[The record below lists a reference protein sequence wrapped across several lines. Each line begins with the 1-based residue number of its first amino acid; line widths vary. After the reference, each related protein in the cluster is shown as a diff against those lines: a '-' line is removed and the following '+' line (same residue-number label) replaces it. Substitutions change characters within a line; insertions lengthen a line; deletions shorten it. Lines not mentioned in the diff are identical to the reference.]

1 MKFYPEKFRE
11 LTLPW
16 MPPEDANLLVV
27 EILAPCI
34 QNIHILVKALNESAP
49 LPDFLL
55 IYSPGEPSDYDYIEA
70 VLSITNS
77 YGITRVG
84 IYDAG
89 MHLYEPRIKHFPAS
103 WLGLTGEV
111 PCVDPVPYHE
121 RTTKFCCLNRV
132 ARPHRIKLV
141 EEVYRQSLDKDG
153 LISCGPGNPTY
164 NFDAYAQPEWLHLFP
179 LQGDNMG
186 ADADT
191 AAFSASTDVMNCL
204 VNLIPESSIEKVGTH
219 KQCWERAM
227 LTEKTVKAYMF
238 KQLPIWFAPQYF
250 VKYQQDLGFD
260 VFDDIIDH
268 NRYDRMEQPYD
279 RIHMIVGELKK
290 LVNRPIEELQQLMQS
305 LDARLEENRSK
316 VARIYQSIELE
327 SGESLKNWLGYKS
340 DSK

>member
-1 MKFYPEKFRE
+1 MKLYPEKFRE
-11 LTLPW
+11 LSLPW
-16 MPPEDANLLVV
+16 SPPEDANLLVV
-27 EILAPCI
+27 EMLTPCI
-34 QNIHILVKALNESAP
+34 QSIHLLVKALNESAP

-55 IYSPGEPSDYDYIEA
+55 LYTPHEPSDYDYIEA
-70 VLSITNS
+70 VLSIAHS
-77 YGITRVG
+77 YGIKR
-84 IYDAG
+84 IALYDAG
-89 MHLYEPRIKHFPAS
+89 MHLWDPRFKHFPAS

-111 PCVDPVPYHE
+111 PCVEPIPYHK

-141 EEVYRQSLDKDG
+141 EEIYRNGLDSHG

-164 NFDAYAQPEWLHLFP
+164 NFDAYAQPEWEHLFP
-179 LQGDNMG
+179 LQFDDASDGDK
-186 ADADT
+186 
-191 AAFSASTDVMNCL
+191 AAFSASPDVMNCL

-268 NRYDRMEQPYD
+268 NKYDRLEQPYD
-279 RIHMIVGELKK
+279 RIHVIVNELKK

-305 LDARLEENRSK
+305 LDARLEENRR
-316 VARIYQSIELE
+316 RIPRVYESLQSEA
-327 SGESLKNWLGYKS
+327 SNGLKNWLGYQS
-340 DSK
+340 DIK